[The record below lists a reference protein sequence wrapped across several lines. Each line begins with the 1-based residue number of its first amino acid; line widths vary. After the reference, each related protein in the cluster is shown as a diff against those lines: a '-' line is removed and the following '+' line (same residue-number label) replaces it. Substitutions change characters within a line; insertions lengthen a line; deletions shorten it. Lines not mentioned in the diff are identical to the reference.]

1 MFIVHLKY
9 ETVFF
14 DYAKKNHFN
23 LRNELP
29 VIAPKEDSSLD
40 FTNSTIV
47 NFKQDILNNNVHNC
61 ATRQKCLRLHNMPK
75 ILNPDF
81 QIEWP
86 SYFNMLGMITRPD
99 DKRFVNRILLG
110 LLIDVYKIPKENILL
125 MVNSKHKDLCV
136 GLPDNMLVCDTHE
149 QSYYDWTY
157 HMKNIYGE
165 GLTFSVKTKNKSIVD
180 VGNLIQIKSANKIL
194 AYEIAYG
201 TECLYWAMNNKNTV
215 FDSYSIFD
223 EYSHN
228 DKILVKIIDTL
239 FAICAITS
247 ENIAVNNKTPHG
259 QILKKLYKNFVFLSE
274 QSNFSDHDLLQLI
287 QKLVKSEFTN
297 SGISETVYQHFL
309 SERNAINTNRYNFL
323 QEKQKLLQK
332 YYDGILNK
340 ETVEKRLYNLAEGKY
355 PISPHERQTYLAI
368 PDVLNTRRQR

>member
-1 MFIVHLKY
+1 MHLKY
-9 ETVFF
+9 EIIFF

-29 VIAPKEDSSLD
+29 IIAPKEDSSLD

-81 QIEWP
+81 KIEWP
-86 SYFNMLGMITRPD
+86 SYFNMLGMITKPD
-99 DKRFVNRILLG
+99 NKQFVNSILLG
-110 LLIDVYKIPKENILL
+110 LLIDAYKIPKENILL
-125 MVNSKHKDLCV
+125 MVNSAHKDLCY
-136 GLPDNMLVCDTHE
+136 GLPDDMLVYDTHDK
-149 QSYYDWTY
+149 SYYDWTY
-157 HMKNIYGE
+157 HMENIYGM
-165 GLTFSVKTKNKSIVD
+165 GLTFSVKTQNKAIVD
-180 VGNLIQIKSANKIL
+180 VGNLIQIKNADKTL

-215 FDSYSIFD
+215 FDSYSIFND
-223 EYSHN
+223 YSYQ

-247 ENIAVNNKTPHG
+247 ENIAANNKTPHG

-274 QSNFSDHDLLQLI
+274 QSNLTDQGLLELI
-287 QKLVKSEFTN
+287 QKLAKSEFTN
-297 SGISETVYQHFL
+297 ADIAETIYQHFL
-309 SERNAINTNRYNFL
+309 AARGIINNNRYTFL

-332 YYDGILNK
+332 YYDGILSR

-368 PDVLNTRRQR
+368 PDILNSRGQR